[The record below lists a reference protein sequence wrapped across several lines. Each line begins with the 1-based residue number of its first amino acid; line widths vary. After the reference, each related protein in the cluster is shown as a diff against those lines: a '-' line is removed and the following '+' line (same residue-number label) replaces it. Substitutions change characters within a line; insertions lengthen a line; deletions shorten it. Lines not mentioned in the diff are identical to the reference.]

1 MRVILVLL
9 LCCSAAAADDFH
21 FEITASYWPLNPT
34 GTVVTSTDRV
44 DLKSDLGIQGR
55 KSELMLKVTFK
66 PSRRQRLNF
75 ETVPY
80 RLNGG
85 NTVTRPFKFGGAT
98 FPEQVIVP
106 ITGLPLLLNHIDS
119 QTEIN
124 YFFGG
129 YQYDIVNGAW
139 GHAGIGAGVAYFHAE
154 AVATI
159 PPSITPVHSTTPAI
173 SGTEERSAAIPLIG
187 GEFRYFIIP
196 GKRLL
201 NLNGEVKG
209 MSLGSYGKYVQGDVN
224 AGVAVMRFLRL
235 QAGLNVVDADVH
247 NSAGRGFKLRFA
259 GPLFSVQLHD

>member
-55 KSELMLKVTFK
+55 KSEPMLKVTFK
-66 PSRRQRLNF
+66 PSQRQRLNF

-85 NTVTRPFKFGGAT
+85 NTVTRPFTFGGTT
-98 FPEQVIVP
+98 FPVHVTVSGIP
-106 ITGLPLLLNHIDS
+106 FTLNHIDS
-119 QTEIN
+119 KTEIN

-129 YQYDIVNGAW
+129 YQYDVVNNAR
-139 GHAGIGAGVAYFHAE
+139 GHAGIGASVAYFNAK
-154 AVATI
+154 AVAK
-159 PPSITPVHSTTPAI
+159 ITPSQTLVLSTTPAL
-173 SGTEERSAAIPLIG
+173 SGIEERSAAIPLIG

-201 NLNGEVKG
+201 NVNGEVKG
-209 MSLGSYGKYVQGDVN
+209 MSLGSYGKYVQGDLN

-235 QAGLNVVDADVH
+235 QVGINVVDADVH